1 MARMIDQIR
10 ASKLPSNMMPFA
22 AKGALNVSPAENIE
36 ILVHLAKHNK
46 VFGDLARMTLAGWD
60 EKASLAAASDP
71 QTSREVLDYLISPD
85 NLRPKLLP
93 ALLENPSVRESELAK
108 FAISAS
114 PESIAMMLR
123 SPRIRAA
130 VWVLDALKPNPYQK
144 KEQSAE
150 IQLLMKGGEVAARG
164 DEPTPEP
171 TAETIVEPTPAASIP
186 ATPAPLAAPTSTPSP
201 SQPVAP
207 PLKANSTP
215 APVPAATAAAEGSSP
230 VAERGTTTSEEDE
243 AVAAYF
249 FHHATEIA
257 ADEGK
262 PFQAIGGIV
271 ELLGSDYFP
280 VSPAEEIVSEPEP
293 EPEPAPAPEPVAA
306 DKPAELPKAI
316 VPKKPPDAAKR
327 VNTVQKINALD
338 VKGRIQLALKGS
350 KEERSILV
358 RDGTKVVALA
368 VLEAPKLS
376 DGEVEKFAS
385 QKNVL
390 EAVLRQIPLKR
401 RFMKNYKVVRNLVS
415 NPRTPLDLGL
425 GLMKNLLSQD
435 LKNIA
440 NNKEISETIRKL
452 AMKMFQQ
459 KEEQA
464 NKK

>member
-10 ASKLPSNMMPFA
+10 ASKLPSNMMQFA
-22 AKGALNVSPAENIE
+22 AKGALSVSPAENIE
-36 ILVHLAKHNK
+36 ILVYLARHNK

-60 EKASLAAASDP
+60 EKASLQAASNP
-71 QTSREVLDYLISPD
+71 QTPREVLDYLISPD

-93 ALLENPSVRESELAK
+93 VLLENPSVRESELAK
-108 FAISAS
+108 FALSAS

-130 VWVLDALKPNPYQK
+130 VCVLDALKPNPYLK
-144 KEQSAE
+144 KEQSDE
-150 IQLLMKGGEVAARG
+150 IQLLRKGGEAAARG

-171 TAETIVEPTPAASIP
+171 TAERMVEPAPAASIQ
-186 ATPAPLAAPTSTPSP
+186 ATPAPVAAPTPP
-201 SQPVAP
+201 PAVNAAP
-207 PLKANSTP
+207 QGSNP
-215 APVPAATAAAEGSSP
+215 AGES
-230 VAERGTTTSEEDE
+230 GTTTAEEDE

-280 VSPAEEIVSEPEP
+280 VSPAEEVVA
-293 EPEPAPAPEPVAA
+293 EPEPAPAPEPTAA
-306 DKPAELPKAI
+306 ENAGQSPKALL
-316 VPKKPPDAAKR
+316 PKKPPPDATKR

-459 KEEQA
+459 KEAQP

>member
-10 ASKLPSNMMPFA
+10 ASKLPSNMMQFA
-22 AKGALNVSPAENIE
+22 AKGALNVPPAENIE
-36 ILVHLAKHNK
+36 ILVYLARHNK
-46 VFGDLARMTLAGWD
+46 VFGELARMTLAGWD

-71 QTSREVLDYLISPD
+71 QSPREVLDYLISPD
-85 NLRPKLLP
+85 NLRPRLLP

-108 FAISAS
+108 FALSAS

-130 VWVLDALKPNPYQK
+130 VWVLDALKPNPYLK
-144 KEQSAE
+144 KEQSDE
-150 IQLLMKGGEVAARG
+150 IQLLLKGGEVAARG

-171 TAETIVEPTPAASIP
+171 TADPTVEMIVAETNVEPTPAPTSSQPPPPPVKAAAVPAP
-186 ATPAPLAAPTSTPSP
+186 ATPP
-201 SQPVAP
+201 
-207 PLKANSTP
+207 
-215 APVPAATAAAEGSSP
+215 EGSSP
-230 VAERGTTTSEEDE
+230 AAESGATTSEEDE

-271 ELLGSDYFP
+271 ELLGNDYFP
-280 VSPAEEIVSEPEP
+280 VSPAEQAANEPEP
-293 EPEPAPAPEPVAA
+293 EPDPAPEPVAA
-306 DKPAELPKAI
+306 DKPAEPPKALL
-316 VPKKPPDAAKR
+316 PKKPPPDATKR

-452 AMKMFQQ
+452 AMKMAQQ
-459 KEEQA
+459 KEAQA

>member
-10 ASKLPSNMMPFA
+10 ASKLPSNMMQFA

-36 ILVHLAKHNK
+36 ILVYLAKHNK

-60 EKASLAAASDP
+60 EKASLAAAADP
-71 QTSREVLDYLISPD
+71 KTPREVLDYLISPD
-85 NLRPKLLP
+85 NMRPKLLP

-108 FAISAS
+108 FAISAT
-114 PESIAMMLR
+114 PESIGMMLR

-130 VWVLDALKPNPYQK
+130 VWVLDALKPNPYLK

-171 TAETIVEPTPAASIP
+171 SAETIVEPIPAASAQATPAAP
-186 ATPAPLAAPTSTPSP
+186 A
-201 SQPVAP
+201 VAP
-207 PLKANSTP
+207 PVKAAAVP
-215 APVPAATAAAEGSSP
+215 APAVSVPDGASPAAESG
-230 VAERGTTTSEEDE
+230 VTTSEEDE

-280 VSPAEEIVSEPEP
+280 VSPAEETVSEP
-293 EPEPAPAPEPVAA
+293 EPEPAPAAEPASA
-306 DKPAELPKAI
+306 EEAAELPKAML
-316 VPKKPPDAAKR
+316 PKKPPEAAKR

-401 RFMKNYKVVRNLVS
+401 RFMKNYKIVRNLVS

-452 AMKMFQQ
+452 AMKMAQQ
-459 KEEQA
+459 KEAQA